1 MLGVPSA
8 GIATAFLLRL
18 RLHYKAARA
27 ASVCEQEIEHMDI
40 AIRMID
46 QAWQLL
52 VRIPFWLLLSTPL
65 IIALYFYAKK
75 IRSVQW
81 NMAIKLLLF
90 VPLSA
95 VLLAPMPVGM
105 FIALVPNG
113 FLLFS
118 GLEYYSRVF
127 AWCVSSILVSMI
139 VCYFVGKKYL
149 RPT

>member
-1 MLGVPSA
+1 M
-8 GIATAFLLRL
+8 
-18 RLHYKAARA
+18 
-27 ASVCEQEIEHMDI
+27 EIVI
-40 AIRMID
+40 QMID
-46 QAWQLL
+46 QVWQLL

-75 IRSVQW
+75 IRSMPW
-81 NMAIKLLLF
+81 NLAIKLLLF
-90 VPLSA
+90 APLSA

-118 GLEYYSRVF
+118 GVEYYSRVF
-127 AWCVSSILVSMI
+127 SWCAVSIPVSIV

-149 RPT
+149 KST

>member
-1 MLGVPSA
+1 
-8 GIATAFLLRL
+8 
-18 RLHYKAARA
+18 
-27 ASVCEQEIEHMDI
+27 MDI
-40 AIRMID
+40 AIKMID

-127 AWCVSSILVSMI
+127 AWCVSSILISMI